1 METGLTLTI
10 VTAATVACLHT
21 VAGPDHY
28 IPFIALAKSRQW
40 KFGKTV
46 FWTITCGCA
55 HVWSSVLLGLGGA
68 AIGWSIQK
76 TGWLENVRGNLA
88 GWALL
93 LFGLVYGIWG
103 IFRAVQNRPHKHFD
117 SYEDGSM
124 YVYEH
129 RHGVAVNPSERHKV
143 TPWVLFIIFLLGPCE
158 PMIPLLFVPAVK
170 SNAYGMVMLVA
181 VYTIVTLVTM
191 LFMVMAG
198 YWGLTSLKT
207 KIFERYMHAIAG
219 LTLFVCGAGMVWM
232 GW

>member
-10 VTAATVACLHT
+10 ATAATVACLHT

-93 LFGLVYGIWG
+93 
-103 IFRAVQNRPHKHFD
+103 PHKHFD

-129 RHGVAVNPSERHKV
+129 RHGVAVNTSERHKV

-170 SNAYGMVMLVA
+170 NNVYGMVMLVA
-181 VYTIVTLVTM
+181 VYTVVTLATM